1 MAADS
6 HRWLEPAL
14 RWQALAAGLA
24 VAACA
29 ALAVFGFRFGF
40 GVQTGVLLTGIV
52 LVGFPHG
59 AFDHLVARPILAPR
73 LGRFWW
79 MPFGLAYIGLAG
91 LVCLAWA
98 VAPLPT
104 LALFL
109 AGSVVHFG
117 LGDLEDAPTPHAVP
131 RWAAVLIHG
140 ALPILLP
147 IAFHPAEAA
156 PVLAAIGGA
165 SGPAM
170 LATLSIAIWLV
181 PLWVGALAWMWCVT
195 RPPRASAMLTAIT
208 AIGFVTLPP
217 LLAFGLYFGMVHSPR
232 HLLRLAAWYD
242 PCHSH
247 RAARWAAHVVVPAG
261 LVCALGIGGLVWAE
275 PDASIGI
282 LVPIFRLIAALT
294 LPHMIVTTWLDHDAP
309 HGLGCV
315 MHHTGIDPFGSDA
328 QT

>member
-14 RWQALAAGLA
+14 RWQALAAGLT
-24 VAACA
+24 VAACS
-29 ALAVFGFRFGF
+29 ALAIFGLPFGL
-40 GVQTGVLLTGIV
+40 GVQIVVLLTGIV

-79 MPFGLAYIGLAG
+79 VPFGLGYVGLAG
-91 LVCLAWA
+91 IVCLAW
-98 VAPLPT
+98 VLAPLPT
-104 LALFL
+104 LVLFL

-117 LGDLEDAPTPHAVP
+117 LGDLDDAPIKGAVP
-131 RWAAVLIHG
+131 RWAAVLVHG

-147 IAFHPAEAA
+147 IAFHSAEAA
-156 PVLAAIGGA
+156 PVLAAIGGV
-165 SGPAM
+165 SEPAM
-170 LATLSIAIWLV
+170 MAMRSVSIWLV
-181 PLWVGALAWMWCVT
+181 PLWVGGLAWMWRAT
-195 RPPRASAMLTAIT
+195 RPPPANVMLTAIT
-208 AIGFVTLPP
+208 AVGFVTLPP
-217 LLAFGLYFGMVHSPR
+217 LMAFGLYFGMVHSPR

-242 PCHSH
+242 PCHLH
-247 RAARWAAHVVVPAG
+247 RAARWAAGVIVPAG
-261 LVCALGIGGLVWAE
+261 LVCALGIGGLVLTA

-309 HGLGCV
+309 HGPESAMHLTGSNLLGR
-315 MHHTGIDPFGSDA
+315 DA
-328 QT
+328 QP

>member
-6 HRWLEPAL
+6 QRWLELAL

-24 VAACA
+24 VASCS
-29 ALAVFGFRFGF
+29 ALALLGLPFGL
-40 GVQTGVLLTGIV
+40 GVQIGVLLAGIV

-79 MPFGLAYIGLAG
+79 VPFGLAYVGLAG
-91 LVCLAWA
+91 AVCLAWA

-104 LALFL
+104 LVLFL

-117 LGDLEDAPTPHAVP
+117 LGDLEDAPVPRAVP
-131 RWAAVLIHG
+131 RWAEVLTRG

-147 IAFHPAEAA
+147 IAFHPADAA
-156 PVLAAIGGA
+156 PMLAAIGGV
-165 SGPAM
+165 SEPAM
-170 LATLSIAIWLV
+170 TAMLSLSIWLV
-181 PLWVGALAWMWCVT
+181 PLWVGALAWLWLAS
-195 RPPRASAMLTAIT
+195 PQPRADAILTTIT

-242 PCHSH
+242 PCHPD
-247 RAARWAAHVVVPAG
+247 RAARWAARVVVPAG
-261 LVCALGIGGLVWAE
+261 LICALGIGGLFLAE
-275 PDASIGI
+275 PGTPIGI
-282 LVPIFRLIAALT
+282 LVPVFRLIAALT
-294 LPHMIVTTWLDHDAP
+294 LPHMIVTTWLGHDAP
-309 HGLGCV
+309 PGLECV
-315 MHHTGIDPFGSDA
+315 ARPRAIDPFGSHA
-328 QT
+328 RP